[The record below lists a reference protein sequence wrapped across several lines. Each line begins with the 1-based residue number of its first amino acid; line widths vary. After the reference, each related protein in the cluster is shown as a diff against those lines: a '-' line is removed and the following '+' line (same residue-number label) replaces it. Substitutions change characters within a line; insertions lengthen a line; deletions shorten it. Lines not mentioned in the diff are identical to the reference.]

1 MPNKRIWTST
11 DNLAGHK
18 NKATMF
24 WTAVAEHNKVQRDV
38 ISKCK
43 HQQNVLFPRSVLSN
57 CFKQR
62 SFLSLDLC
70 SKDRRRCCRV
80 TVVKFWLEL
89 REDKGDQNIPAL
101 YIYIYTCICH
111 QPLTSCP
118 LAPIPLHLLEDT
130 TRKPSALLQVNV
142 EFWETRVFV
151 PRFCNTR
158 VECSATLQFCQQCN
172 VFCSQ
177 WTYLFLF

>member
-101 YIYIYTCICH
+101 YIYIYMYMSSTTYFLSSRTH
-111 QPLTSCP
+111 TS
-118 LAPIPLHLLEDT
+118 AFAW
-130 TRKPSALLQVNV
+130 RYNKKA
-142 EFWETRVFV
+142 
-151 PRFCNTR
+151 
-158 VECSATLQFCQQCN
+158 
-172 VFCSQ
+172 FCSSSSECGVLGNNGLC
-177 WTYLFLF
+177 T